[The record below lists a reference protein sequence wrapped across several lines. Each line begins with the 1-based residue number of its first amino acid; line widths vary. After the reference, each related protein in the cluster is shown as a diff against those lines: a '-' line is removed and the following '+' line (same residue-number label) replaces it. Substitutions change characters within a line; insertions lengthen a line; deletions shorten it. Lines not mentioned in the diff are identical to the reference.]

1 MKTGSGNILNISK
14 IICFYIF
21 KKNLFKQWTT
31 ETKHL
36 PQTLIS
42 ISLQPDGEN
51 L

>member
-1 MKTGSGNILNISK
+1 MNTGSGNILNISK
-14 IICFYIF
+14 IMCFLHFQEKFI
-21 KKNLFKQWTT
+21 QTRTT

-42 ISLQPDGEN
+42 ISLQPDGVN